1 MYKVKYV
8 VALET
13 TNKTYKFS
21 TVKSA
26 ASTTRGGSIT
36 PIPRVYAF
44 LCSTQNNLKQH
55 YKNRTWEYY
64 FPPKLQSQLIFN
76 MR

>member
-36 PIPRVYAF
+36 PTPRVYAF

-55 YKNRTWEYY
+55 FMKRTWE
-64 FPPKLQSQLIFN
+64 
-76 MR
+76 